1 MFAYKYP
8 STADDL
14 EAEAIS
20 TANDDC
26 GPADRGIQRDEGVSS
41 TATEFGESCKSLFR
55 WRNSFFQ
62 LIWKQALLYYLVY
75 VSVTIFYNFVL
86 TNRHQK
92 ENFEALA
99 REVGKYTTSLPV
111 ILLLGFFTSS
121 ALNRWFLI
129 NNNMPGTSRPISI
142 FIVSLQAETPDGSER
157 VDRYARYVLL
167 IWLLTFRNVSKSLRN
182 KYPNLLA
189 IQKSG
194 FLMESERRI
203 LEWHKT
209 TNPSGRITLA
219 LIVFDWL
226 NILIKDTAQKG
237 YACAFLSISYQKKIP
252 ERGILI

>member
-14 EAEAIS
+14 EAEAVS

-41 TATEFGESCKSLFR
+41 TATEFGESCKSLFH
-55 WRNSFFQ
+55 WKNSFFQ

-75 VSVTIFYNFVL
+75 VAVTLIYNFVL

-111 ILLLGFFTSS
+111 VLLLGFFTSS

-129 NNNMPGTSRPISI
+129 TNNMPGTSRPISA
-142 FIVSLQAETPDGSER
+142 FIVSLQAETPDGTER

-167 IWLLTFRNVSKSLRN
+167 LWLLTFRNVSKSLRN

-194 FLMESERRI
+194 FLIESERRV
-203 LEWHKT
+203 LEWHKI
-209 TNPSGRITLA
+209 TNPSGRITLP
-219 LIVFDWL
+219 LVVFDWL
-226 NILIKDTAQKG
+226 NILIKDTARKG
-237 YACAFLSISYQKKIP
+237 YAHAFFLSNSYRKIP
-252 ERGILI
+252 EKGILI